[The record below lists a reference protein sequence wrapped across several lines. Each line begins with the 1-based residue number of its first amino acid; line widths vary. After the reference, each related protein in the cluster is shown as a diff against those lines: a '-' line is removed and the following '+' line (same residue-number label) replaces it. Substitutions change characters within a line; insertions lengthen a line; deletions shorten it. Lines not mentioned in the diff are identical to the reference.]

1 MFLFSHNYG
10 LEFHIFLFYKLE
22 AIAFNMVSITFIFI
36 EMRNTDLTIYIYKH
50 EVLHVEE
57 SLK

>member
-1 MFLFSHNYG
+1 MFFFSHNYG
-10 LEFHIFLFYKLE
+10 LKLE

-50 EVLHVEE
+50 E
-57 SLK
+57 SAPC